1 MYREMYGLMK
11 EELLQLEEMAEIH
24 QHVSISRKI
33 KHLKKVIERIK
44 DEVPVYDFQDN
55 IKNLVAPI
63 KSPSI
68 NEGA

>member
-1 MYREMYGLMK
+1 
-11 EELLQLEEMAEIH
+11 MAEIH